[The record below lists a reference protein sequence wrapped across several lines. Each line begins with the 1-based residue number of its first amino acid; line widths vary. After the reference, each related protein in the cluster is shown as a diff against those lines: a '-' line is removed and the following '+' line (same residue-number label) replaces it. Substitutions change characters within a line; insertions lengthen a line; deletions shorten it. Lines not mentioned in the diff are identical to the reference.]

1 MAPDKK
7 IITPNQFK
15 NLDLQDKKKVFTN
28 GCFDVIHYGHAKYLY
43 DASKLGDILIIGLN
57 SDNSV
62 KRLKGNDRPIN
73 NVDAR
78 SYLLASFYFVDYV
91 IIFEEDTPFDLINI
105 VKPNVLVKGG
115 DYKIDNIVGGDVV
128 KKLGGEVIVL
138 PFVDGFSS
146 TKIINQI
153 NSTYGKK

>member
-128 KKLGGEVIVL
+128 KKLGGEVIAL